1 MNRPYCEDCGLFF
14 QNETS
19 FNLHMGG
26 KVHAKQLRK
35 NADLIKRGLQPDSV
49 FCKDLQAAI
58 RASVPVVTAA
68 VQRPIL
74 PTIKAPVLP
83 NVTTPTPLVSSKSIV
98 NPTQI
103 ISSTVIPD
111 QLVTSTVIPTRI
123 VSSTPIVPSVININC
138 TVCQKMFKNN
148 EYLKVHM
155 ANKHD
160 VKHKKTCSICQREFQ
175 DNTHL
180 KRHKVLVHT
189 PTDGKYQCKVCPQ
202 KFATLKQLRLH
213 NNDHLNWRCE
223 PCNKNFKSLF
233 LLNKHKELHRNE
245 RQCQTCN
252 QKFLYLIDFKKHV
265 ALHKR
270 EDRAAAAAMRT
281 NKKTMDK
288 PLSPR
293 SVSCF
298 NCDKVFSSR

>member
-1 MNRPYCEDCGLFF
+1 MNRPYCEDCGVFF

-26 KVHAKQLRK
+26 KVHAKQLRR

-58 RASVPVVTAA
+58 RASVPVVTVA

-74 PTIKAPVLP
+74 TTIKAPVLP
-83 NVTTPTPLVSSKSIV
+83 NVTTPTPIVPSKSIV

-103 ISSTVIPD
+103 VSSTSTVIPD

-123 VSSTPIVPSVININC
+123 VPSVININC
-138 TVCQKMFKNN
+138 TVCQKMFKNK

-160 VKHKKTCSICQREFQ
+160 VKCKKTCSICQREFQ

-213 NNDHLNWRCE
+213 SNDHLSWRCE

-233 LLNKHKELHRNE
+233 LLNKHKELLR
-245 RQCQTCN
+245 
-252 QKFLYLIDFKKHV
+252 K
-265 ALHKR
+265 
-270 EDRAAAAAMRT
+270 
-281 NKKTMDK
+281 
-288 PLSPR
+288 
-293 SVSCF
+293 
-298 NCDKVFSSR
+298 

>member
-26 KVHAKQLRK
+26 KVHAKQLRR

-58 RASVPVVTAA
+58 RASLPVVTAA

-74 PTIKAPVLP
+74 TTIKAPVLSNVTTPTPIVPSTSIINPTQIVSSSSANVPVVTVAVQRPILTTIKAPVLP
-83 NVTTPTPLVSSKSIV
+83 NVTTPTPIVPSKSIV
-98 NPTQI
+98 NPPQI

-111 QLVTSTVIPTRI
+111 QLVSSTVIPTRI
-123 VSSTPIVPSVININC
+123 VASTPIVPSVININC
-138 TVCQKMFKNN
+138 TVCQKMFKNK

-155 ANKHD
+155 TNKHD
-160 VKHKKTCSICQREFQ
+160 VKRKKTCSICQREFQ

-189 PTDGKYQCKVCPQ
+189 PTDGQYQCKVCPQ
-202 KFATLKQLRLH
+202 
-213 NNDHLNWRCE
+213 
-223 PCNKNFKSLF
+223 
-233 LLNKHKELHRNE
+233 
-245 RQCQTCN
+245 
-252 QKFLYLIDFKKHV
+252 
-265 ALHKR
+265 
-270 EDRAAAAAMRT
+270 
-281 NKKTMDK
+281 
-288 PLSPR
+288 
-293 SVSCF
+293 
-298 NCDKVFSSR
+298 